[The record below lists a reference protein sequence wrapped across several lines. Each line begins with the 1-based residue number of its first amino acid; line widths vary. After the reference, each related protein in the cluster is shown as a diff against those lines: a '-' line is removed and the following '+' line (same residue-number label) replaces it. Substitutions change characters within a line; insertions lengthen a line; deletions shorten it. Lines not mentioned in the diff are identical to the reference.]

1 MMLSWVVLPYNSSGS
16 VVDQRLTF
24 SWLDAVALCGFALF
38 AAATFLGRWKGIT
51 PFVFLSSDA
60 GIVSSFVA
68 AYQHPE
74 LFRGDVLLGDFTN
87 FRYYLAIHP
96 LLILVINKLTGDYG
110 LAYISLLL
118 ITVFVQ
124 CCGFYLLGLTLFRS
138 RYWALLLVVINLAPI
153 ALPVREFWGIYDDP
167 LPRSLFH
174 ACLPFLLAAAF
185 RFKYEVRVW
194 PWIMVATGLI
204 FYTHPVSA
212 PPWALAIWLGFWIFL
227 PPKWGI
233 LKKFAYM
240 FMLGLIFVV
249 TVIPWALNLVL
260 VHERPASAAVNYNDV
275 VGIIADRVGAE
286 LLDVGL
292 ALTLWL
298 KEVSSWPLWLFCL
311 WSVTGSVVLWSR
323 RRDLRADI
331 KLVAVWCLGIIFVA
345 VGLTFVEQTIC
356 RIYDLKRFQ
365 MDSIRGV
372 KYLVPIMLL
381 MCVWSLAGISRQF
394 RKGSLSRISTMVL
407 GALIT
412 VIWVYHGPPVTF
424 IQSAKAWAH
433 GSLTP
438 RPSKDEVD
446 TLLAVNAMKE
456 NTKPGSTILSL
467 VLPLEVRYAA
477 LRPIAYAYKD
487 GGIFADT
494 NLGSLLE
501 WDKIRK
507 SIDEINSSTNLGS
520 KLLMTLELAKRL
532 NTDYVMTDFNVVPDM
547 ASSLGAKVVWSN
559 KSYTLLSLNPE
570 MGSGG

>member
-424 IQSAKAWAH
+424 IQTAKAWAH

-446 TLLAVNAMKE
+446 TLQAVNAMKE

-507 SIDEINSSTNLGS
+507 SIDEINSSSNLGS

>member
-424 IQSAKAWAH
+424 IQTAKAWAH

-446 TLLAVNAMKE
+446 TLQAVNAMKE

>member
-424 IQSAKAWAH
+424 IQTAKAWAH

>member
-233 LKKFAYM
+233 FKKFAYM

-424 IQSAKAWAH
+424 IQTAKAWAH